1 MEYVNEKLLE
11 LNEFLKKS
19 KIAIIGLGVSNIPLL
34 DYMHHLKANV
44 TVFDNRPIDKIPKE
58 ILDKVTEYGYEFS
71 YGENCLSKLKG
82 FNIIFRSP
90 SCLPTKEELKEE
102 EEKGAILTTEIEMFM
117 KLFPRQSNWSDW
129 KRWQNHH
136 HHFNL

>member
-1 MEYVNEKLLE
+1 MGYINEKLLE

-34 DYMHHLKANV
+34 DYMHQLNANV

-58 ILDKVTEYGYEFS
+58 VLDKVTEYEFQFF
-71 YGENCLSKLKG
+71 YGENSLSKLKG
-82 FNIIFRSP
+82 FHIIFRSP
-90 SCLPTKEELKEE
+90 SCLPTKEELKAEE
-102 EEKGAILTTEIEMFM
+102 AKGAIITTEIEMFM

-129 KRWQNHH
+129 KRW
-136 HHFNL
+136 